1 MRKQVSNQRKQM
13 TREAG
18 GKDSKGMRQQKE
30 DICPYSEK
38 LCAVISTEV
47 RT

>member
-1 MRKQVSNQRKQM
+1 M
-13 TREAG
+13 TKEAEE
-18 GKDSKGMRQQKE
+18 KDSKEMRQQKE

-38 LCAVISTEV
+38 LCVVISTEV